1 MTAEGGEARFFQ
13 GVVHGGGNIVEGI
26 NQGSVQIKDDTF
38 KPHAPSIS
46 RRTVFEKRAYRI
58 YYPYT
63 MTKNLTVGNPAL
75 LIVSFTIPLLIGNLF
90 QQFYSMAD
98 TFIVGRTI
106 GVAAL
111 AAVGCTGSLSFLFL
125 GFVMGFT
132 SGTAIITAQ
141 RFGAGDE
148 GGVRRSFAVS
158 IVLCGIMAVVLTT
171 ISVIFTGP
179 ILRLLR
185 TPEEIFGGAYR
196 YIIII
201 FWGTGVLVM
210 FNLLSNVMRAVGDS
224 RTPLVVLVF
233 ACLVNIVLDYVFIL
247 VFHTGVEGAAYATLI
262 AQVLSCL
269 LCALI
274 IVKKISVLRI
284 RKEDWKISKEDMVE
298 HIRVALPM
306 GFQMSIIAIGTVV
319 LQFALNRLGTT
330 AVAAFTA
337 AQKIDMVATMPMH
350 SFGVT
355 MATFTAQNYGARKFD
370 RIRAGVTQSSLVSGS
385 FSIFMGIL
393 FFLTGNHLSGVFIG
407 AEAEAVRL
415 AHIYLKINGSCYI
428 LLAFLFIF
436 RNTLQ
441 GLGDS
446 LIPTVAGIMELVMR
460 TLAALILPAF
470 FGFAGACF
478 AGPLAWL
485 GASVPLTI
493 ALILTMKKLIRK
505 SLAEKAAKIAR
516 DRGTRTP

>member
-1 MTAEGGEARFFQ
+1 
-13 GVVHGGGNIVEGI
+13 
-26 NQGSVQIKDDTF
+26 
-38 KPHAPSIS
+38 
-46 RRTVFEKRAYRI
+46 
-58 YYPYT
+58 

-132 SGTAIITAQ
+132 SGTSIITAQ

-148 GGVRRSFAVS
+148 RGVRRSFAVS
-158 IVLCGIMAVVLTT
+158 IMLCIVMALILTLV
-171 ISVIFTGP
+171 SVIFTRTL
-179 ILRLLR
+179 LRLLR
-185 TPEEIFGGAYR
+185 TPEEIFEGAYL

-201 FWGTGVLVM
+201 FWGTGVLIM

-224 RTPLVVLVF
+224 RTPLIFLVI
-233 ACLVNIVLDYVFIL
+233 ACIINIVLDYVFIL
-247 VFHTGVEGAAYATLI
+247 VFHTGVEGAAYATVL
-262 AQVLSCL
+262 AQILSGLMCVLV
-269 LCALI
+269 
-274 IVKKISVLRI
+274 IVKRMPVLALT
-284 RKEDWKISKEDMVE
+284 KEDWKLDMGDIKE

-319 LQFALNRLGTT
+319 LQFALNKLGTT

-337 AQKIDMVATMPMH
+337 AQKIDMVATMPMQ

-355 MATFTAQNYGARKFD
+355 MATFAAQNYGARKFD
-370 RIRAGVTQSSLVSGS
+370 RIRIGVIQSSIISGI
-385 FSIFMGIL
+385 FSILMGIL
-393 FFLTGNHLSGVFIG
+393 FFLTGNHLAAIFIG
-407 AEAEAVRL
+407 TDSEAVRL
-415 AHIYLKINGSCYI
+415 AHIYLKINGASYI
-428 LLAFLFIF
+428 ILALLFVF

-446 LIPTVAGIMELVMR
+446 LIPTFAGIMELVMR
-460 TLAALILPAF
+460 TLAAVFLPAF
-470 FGFAGACF
+470 LGFAGTCLA
-478 AGPLAWL
+478 APLAWV
-485 GASVPLTI
+485 GACVPLAA
-493 ALILTMKKLIRK
+493 ALGLTMKKLMRK
-505 SLAEKAAKIAR
+505 SLADQKQR
-516 DRGTRTP
+516 NYRS

>member
-1 MTAEGGEARFFQ
+1 
-13 GVVHGGGNIVEGI
+13 
-26 NQGSVQIKDDTF
+26 
-38 KPHAPSIS
+38 
-46 RRTVFEKRAYRI
+46 
-58 YYPYT
+58 

-106 GVAAL
+106 GVTAL
-111 AAVGCTGSLSFLFL
+111 AAVGCTGSLAFLFL

-132 SGTAIITAQ
+132 SGTSIITAQ

-158 IVLCGIMAVVLTT
+158 IILSAIMAVVLTA
-171 ISVIFTGP
+171 ISVIFAGP
-179 ILRLLR
+179 LLRLLR
-185 TPEEIFGGAYR
+185 TPEEIYDGAYL

-201 FWGTGVLVM
+201 FWGTAVLVM

-224 RTPLVVLVF
+224 RTPLVFLVV
-233 ACLVNIVLDYVFIL
+233 ACIINIVLDYVFIL
-247 VFHTGVEGAAYATLI
+247 VFHTGVEGAAYATVI
-262 AQVLSCL
+262 AQILSGL
-269 LCALI
+269 LCVLV
-274 IVKKISVLRI
+274 IVKKIPVLRI
-284 RKEDWKISKEDMVE
+284 RKEDWKISKTDMAE
-298 HIRVALPM
+298 HIRVAMPM
-306 GFQMSIIAIGTVV
+306 GFQMSIIAIGVVV

-337 AQKIDMVATMPMH
+337 AQKIDMVAAMPMQ

-370 RIRAGVTQSSLVSGS
+370 RIRAGVIQSCTISGA
-385 FSIFMGIL
+385 FSILIGIL
-393 FFLTGNHLSGVFIG
+393 FFLTGNYLSAVFVG
-407 AEAEAVRL
+407 ADPEAVRL
-415 AHIYLKINGSCYI
+415 AHIYLKVNGSCYI
-428 LLAFLFIF
+428 MLSLLFIF

-460 TLAALILPAF
+460 TLAAIILPAF
-470 FGFAGACF
+470 FGFAGACL

-485 GASVPLTI
+485 GACVPLSI
-493 ALILTMKKLIRK
+493 AFGLTMKKLLRK
-505 SLAEKAAKIAR
+505 SMADKKLLINKSKIL
-516 DRGTRTP
+516 